1 MQRLVQNSNLNES
14 ERHMALA
21 IAFLSAILRSM
32 LNIIDRKSFGL
43 QRDKILPTLIIN
55 NLYPLLLLFVV
66 AAWANELTEVVSYLF
81 NSYLLLMGLL
91 FQVTAYGF
99 SLSFRHM
106 KVQEVV
112 VVSKLADVIIPLLI
126 FLLMGSFNLIGYLG
140 TLMTTAICFPL
151 VRSSHRQN
159 RDFLLPALFTLVAV
173 SLQGGFSR
181 ILLPVTDNYL
191 RDLVPITL
199 VIIFWRLFF
208 SLLIHFTPMVWKR
221 SGSFDIH
228 FNDFRFRPLQLLRSV
243 ITLLVQVSFVT
254 AIYLAKD
261 NFLIWPILNSTIL
274 FSIVFS
280 GIMLKEQVEPR
291 YYLVTALILLLVFVT
306 AYIQSVN
313 T

>member
-1 MQRLVQNSNLNES
+1 
-14 ERHMALA
+14 MALA

-55 NLYPLLLLFVV
+55 NLYPLVLLLVV
-66 AAWANELTEVVSYLF
+66 ALLGKQLTEVGAYLF
-81 NSYLLLMGLL
+81 SGDLLLMGLL

-99 SLSFRHM
+99 SLSFKHM

-112 VVSKLADVIIPLLI
+112 LVSKLADVIIPLLI
-126 FLLMGSFNLIGYLG
+126 FLLMGSFNMVAYLG
-140 TLMTTAICFPL
+140 TLLTTAICLPL
-151 VRSSHRQN
+151 VWSTHRQN
-159 RDFLLPALFTLVAV
+159 RDFLFPALLTLVAN

-181 ILLPVTDNYL
+181 VLLPVTDNYL
-191 RDLVPITL
+191 NDLVPITL
-199 VIIFWRLFF
+199 VIIFWRLVF
-208 SLLIHFTPMVWKR
+208 SLLFHFIPIIWKR
-221 SGSFDIH
+221 SDAINIH
-228 FNDFRFRPLQLLRSV
+228 FADFRFRPLQLLRSV
-243 ITLLVQVSFVT
+243 ITLLVQMSFVT

-280 GIMLKEQVEPR
+280 GTLLKERVESR
-291 YYLVTALILLLVFVT
+291 YYLVTAMILLVVFVT
-306 AYIQSVN
+306 AYLQSVN

>member
-1 MQRLVQNSNLNES
+1 
-14 ERHMALA
+14 MALA

-55 NLYPLLLLFVV
+55 NLYPLLMLFVV
-66 AAWANELTEVVSYLF
+66 AAWAKELTEVVSYLF
-81 NSYLLLMGLL
+81 NSYLLLTGLL

-159 RDFLLPALFTLVAV
+159 RDFLFPALFTLVAV

-208 SLLIHFTPMVWKR
+208 SLLIHFIPMVWKR
-221 SGSFDIH
+221 SGSFDID
-228 FNDFRFRPLQLLRSV
+228 FTDFRFRPLQLLRSV

-280 GIMLKEQVEPR
+280 GIMLKERVEPR